1 MFKFLV
7 AIAAMILGT
16 AHASWGSVSD
26 YYANYINLN
35 EVRDEIQESGL
46 QFGGVGARKEL
57 RWEVE
62 AKEGHVWNVER

>member
-1 MFKFLV
+1 MLKFLV
-7 AIAAMILGT
+7 AIAATILGT
-16 AHASWGSVSD
+16 AYASWGSVRD
-26 YYANYINLN
+26 QYGKYYNLD

-62 AKEGHVWNVER
+62 AKEGHVWNIER